1 MLIVFAGPPCA
12 GKSTLA
18 AELARRRNLPVLSMD
33 ATRRRILPAAA
44 HTRADRQVAYRAM
57 HLAAELLLAA
67 GASAILDAPYG
78 HQEDREELARIAADA
93 DLRLIEC
100 RVSPETAIR
109 RFRQRGPDP
118 VRLDLTEELV
128 GRMVREYT
136 YAGDWAGRARPLRV
150 DTEALSLP
158 ECLERIESFLR
169 L

>member
-18 AELARRRNLPVLSMD
+18 AEVARRRNLPLLAMD
-33 ATRRRILPAAA
+33 ATRRRILPGAA

-78 HQEDREELARIAADA
+78 HQEDRDELARISADA
-93 DLRLIEC
+93 DVRLIEC

-109 RFRQRGPDP
+109 RFLERGPDP
-118 VRLDLTEELV
+118 VRLDLTEEAV

-150 DTEALSLP
+150 DTEAESQR
-158 ECLERIESFLR
+158 ECLERIERYLR